1 MQTQSETQLFPDLK
15 IAQLSD
21 GNDTTGSTGSSACQ
35 LCILGLGSVSTENS
49 NTVIIPYKVFLNS
62 QASFK

>member
-21 GNDTTGSTGSSACQ
+21 GNDTTGSTGLLLVNYASWDLVLFLQRTLIQ
-35 LCILGLGSVSTENS
+35 LLFA
-49 NTVIIPYKVFLNS
+49 YKVFLNS